1 MKRAFTVGIDYGTNS
16 VRSVVFDCADGRE
29 IGTTVFD
36 YPSGDQASSATP
48 ATPISPVRIPGTTSR
63 VWRPR

>member
-1 MKRAFTVGIDYGTNS
+1 MKRAFTIGIDYGTNS

-36 YPSGDQASSATP
+36 YPSGDQGILLDPSPGASPYVGLTEALEL
-48 ATPISPVRIPGTTSR
+48 R
-63 VWRPR
+63 VGL